1 LIIRIAILFLFVAA
15 MASCD
20 QEDTMMKF
28 IVDSMTLV
36 AENGE
41 CIAFREDH
49 EDVIKKDIKI
59 VREYDQEMYKRIKF
73 RKIEYEAFSVL
84 FDEDFKVRNIYINEP
99 GVRLLNGIAIGEP
112 LENFLE
118 DFQKEPRYRIRLFD
132 RDSYLFIEFT
142 EFDALRG
149 GYIPGILVK
158 YDGNRKVNYINAG
171 FDWP

>member
-1 LIIRIAILFLFVAA
+1 MIIRIAILFLFVAA

-73 RKIEYEAFSVL
+73 RKIEYEAFSAV
-84 FDEDFKVRNIYINEP
+84 
-99 GVRLLNGIAIGEP
+99 
-112 LENFLE
+112 
-118 DFQKEPRYRIRLFD
+118 
-132 RDSYLFIEFT
+132 SYTHLT
-142 EFDALRG
+142 L
-149 GYIPGILVK
+149 PT
-158 YDGNRKVNYINAG
+158 NREV
-171 FDWP
+171 